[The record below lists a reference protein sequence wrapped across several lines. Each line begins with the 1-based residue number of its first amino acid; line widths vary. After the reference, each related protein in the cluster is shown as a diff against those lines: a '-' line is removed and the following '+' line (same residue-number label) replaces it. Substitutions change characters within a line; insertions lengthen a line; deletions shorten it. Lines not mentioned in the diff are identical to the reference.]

1 MHQSHRSIKTPH
13 HSVKQRHLLQLLFL
27 QQRLHSLQ
35 EPHPPQR
42 SHNSL
47 THREDHLHQG
57 KPSLDAHSE
66 GVRSTAEVRLAFSQ
80 AVHQRNRIEEQKTQA
95 KKGQGHLAETTKE
108 AELKLATAAAVHR
121 QVERSAFLR
130 QSGLHARMRGGH
142 SLQQLLD
149 DVRVQPRQP
158 HAGEQARAALLHG
171 AAVPQP
177 LRFQRDGQLAQPAGV
192 SPQAVLAGVI
202 FNCSLKLFA
211 YKSCQ
216 SREILLGELL
226 LLLPLGLLLLLH
238 LLLLLAFLLLVL
250 PPVLAFPQPVP
261 LLELDC
267 GFLSK
272 GGFFLL
278 GGAVVDGQLFLDELD
293 GGVYLCEVIGRQQ
306 F

>member
-35 EPHPPQR
+35 EPQPPQR

-80 AVHQRNRIEEQKTQA
+80 AIHQRNRREEQKTQA
-95 KKGQGHLAETTKE
+95 KKGQRHLAETKKE
-108 AELKLATAAAVHR
+108 AGLKLATAAAVHR
-121 QVERSAFLR
+121 KIERSAFLR
-130 QSGLHARMRGGH
+130 QSDLHARMRGGH

-149 DVRVQPRQP
+149 DIRVQPRQP

-202 FNCSLKLFA
+202 FNCSLSYSPINHA
-211 YKSCQ
+211 SPGKSFSVSSFFSFRLGFSFCSTFSSCSPSFCLY
-216 SREILLGELL
+216 SRLS
-226 LLLPLGLLLLLH
+226 LPSLSPCRSSNSTVAFSLKAAFSSSEGLL
-238 LLLLLAFLLLVL
+238 
-250 PPVLAFPQPVP
+250 
-261 LLELDC
+261 
-267 GFLSK
+267 
-272 GGFFLL
+272 
-278 GGAVVDGQLFLDELD
+278 
-293 GGVYLCEVIGRQQ
+293 
-306 F
+306 